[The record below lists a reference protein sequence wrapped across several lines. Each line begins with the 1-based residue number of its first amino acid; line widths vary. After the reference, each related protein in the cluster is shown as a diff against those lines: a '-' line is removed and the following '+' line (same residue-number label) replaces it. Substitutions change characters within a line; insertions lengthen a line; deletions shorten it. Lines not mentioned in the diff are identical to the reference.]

1 MARTRGFQHPRP
13 RPDRLRQLRQGRGAT
28 PHDPGAPVA
37 ARPGAAVHHQP
48 RRRAVND
55 TFEAIDLFVWA
66 MFVLEYLIKLYLS
79 PSRQGFFTHHLL
91 DLAVI
96 AVPMFRPLRAARLL
110 RILNLGR
117 VGIVLANALRR
128 TKALFTHRGL
138 HFVLLAVL
146 AIIFACSALVLSF
159 EHQAKGSNIHNFG
172 DALWWAIVTVTTVG
186 YGDKF
191 PVTRRRARRRHRP
204 HVRRDRPHRRADRH
218 GGVVLRRAGS
228 RRRPRRAGRAARSHG
243 GNAGRTHRSS
253 DRRGTVGI
261 SGCKAPLKQE
271 GQVLIGRASAIARLL
286 VQRFTPEVVEA
297 EACLSG

>member
-1 MARTRGFQHPRP
+1 MAGTRGVRT
-13 RPDRLRQLRQGRGAT
+13 L
-28 PHDPGAPVA
+28 
-37 ARPGAAVHHQP
+37 ARDQTAYDSFA
-48 RRRAVND
+48 RAVELPLTILALLWLPVLVLPYIIKLSPGVNL

-79 PSRQGFFTHHLL
+79 PSRKGFFAHHLV

-146 AIIFACSALVLSF
+146 AMIFACSALVLSF
-159 EHQAKGSNIHNFG
+159 ELQVKGSNIHNFG

-186 YGDKF
+186 YGDKY
-191 PVTRRRARRRHRP
+191 PVSA
-204 HVRRDRPHRRADRH
+204 
-218 GGVVLRRAGS
+218 GGRGVATVLMF
-228 RRRPRRAGRAARSHG
+228 
-243 GNAGRTHRSS
+243 
-253 DRRGTVGI
+253 VGI
-261 SGCKAPLKQE
+261 G
-271 GQVLIGRASAIARLL
+271 LIGVLTATVASYFIEQGVDDDRAELIERLD
-286 VQRFTPEVVEA
+286 RMEA
-297 EACLSG
+297 MLMWLTEAAEHL

>member
-1 MARTRGFQHPRP
+1 MARIRGFRT
-13 RPDRLRQLRQGRGAT
+13 L
-28 PHDPGAPVA
+28 
-37 ARPGAAVHHQP
+37 ARDQTAYDGFA
-48 RRRAVND
+48 RAVELPLTILALLWLPVLVLPYIINLSPDVKD

-79 PSRQGFFTHHLL
+79 PSRKGFFSHHLL

-110 RILNLGR
+110 RLLNLGR
-117 VGIVLANALRR
+117 VGIVLANGLRR

-146 AIIFACSALVLSF
+146 VVIFACSALVLSF

-191 PVTRRRARRRHRP
+191 PVSAGGRGVATVLMFVGIGLIGVLTAT
-204 HVRRDRPHRRADRH
+204 VASYFVEQGADEDRVELIERLDRIEDLLMELT
-218 GGVVLRRAGS
+218 GKSVDELDDG
-228 RRRPRRAGRAARSHG
+228 
-243 GNAGRTHRSS
+243 SS
-253 DRRGTVGI
+253 DLNP
-261 SGCKAPLKQE
+261 S
-271 GQVLIGRASAIARLL
+271 
-286 VQRFTPEVVEA
+286 VEW
-297 EACLSG
+297 S